1 VLRPTAKKN
10 ATITVRVD
18 EATKTAL
25 ERFATEDDRKL
36 SAYCARVLKAIQA
49 GDAIGGGRGKE
60 QIIDV
65 IQYIMS
71 DIASHPA

>member
-36 SAYCARVLKAIQA
+36 SAYCARVLKAHVEAKLATQSEAA
-49 GDAIGGGRGKE
+49 GEKNK
-60 QIIDV
+60 
-65 IQYIMS
+65 
-71 DIASHPA
+71 